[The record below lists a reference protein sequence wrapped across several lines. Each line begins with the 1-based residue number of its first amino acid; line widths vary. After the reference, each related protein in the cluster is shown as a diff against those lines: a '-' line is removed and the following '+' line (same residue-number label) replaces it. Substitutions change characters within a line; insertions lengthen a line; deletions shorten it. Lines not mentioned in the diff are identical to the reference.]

1 MIHILPSARAD
12 ELRQYTDEYLIR
24 RLDESRNIFL
34 ALGEKRYFL
43 TFHWLDGKKVTIYA
57 DSKDFVIVTDSEGA
71 AESAG
76 NIDVP
81 EDGILQLHEFLLEL
95 TANDV
100 YKLESLENMIIS
112 LEDNLLMDK
121 TPSKD
126 GIRDII
132 KVRKDLL
139 KVKRYY
145 EQMEFLTDEIAAID
159 PTFSFIDKKFDR
171 LLDFVLHLQE
181 YIEQVREA
189 YQSQIDI
196 EQNNIM
202 KVFTVVTSIFMPL
215 TLIAGWYGMNL
226 QMPEF
231 GWSWGYPFVIAVSL
245 TVVIALI
252 ILFKKKKWF

>member
-1 MIHILPSARAD
+1 MIHILPLNKSN
-12 ELRQYTDEYLIR
+12 ELKNYVDSGLIK
-24 RLDESRNIFL
+24 RLDESRNIFV

-43 TFHWLDGKKVTIYA
+43 TFHWLDEKKVTLYA
-57 DSKDFVIVTDSEGA
+57 DTKDFVLVTDSEGA
-71 AESAG
+71 AEAAK
-76 NIDVP
+76 NIDIP
-81 EDGILQLHEFLLEL
+81 DDGILQFHEFLLEL

-112 LEDNLLMDK
+112 LEDNLLMDR
-121 TPSKD
+121 TPSKE

-145 EQMEFLTDEIAAID
+145 EQMEFLTDELSAID
-159 PTFSFIDKKFDR
+159 PSFGFIDKKFDR
-171 LLDFVLHLQE
+171 LLEFVLHLQE

-202 KVFTVVTSIFMPL
+202 EVFTVVTSIFLPL

-231 GWSWGYPFVIAVSL
+231 HWAWGYPFVIAVSL
-245 TVVIALI
+245 SVVVALI
-252 ILFKKKKWF
+252 VIFKRKKWF

>member
-1 MIHILPSARAD
+1 MIHILTAENIDRLKDYVDSP
-12 ELRQYTDEYLIR
+12 LIR
-24 RLDESRNIFL
+24 RLDESRNIFV
-34 ALGEKRYFL
+34 ALEEKRYFL
-43 TFHWLDGKKVTIYA
+43 AFHWLDGKKVTIFA
-57 DSKDFVIVTDSEGA
+57 DAKDFIIATDSETVREN
-71 AESAG
+71 AE
-76 NIDVP
+76 NIDIP

-159 PTFSFIDKKFDR
+159 PAFGFIDKKFDR
-171 LLDFVLHLQE
+171 LLEFVLHLQE

-202 KVFTVVTSIFMPL
+202 KVFTVVTSIFLPL

-231 GWSWGYPFVIAVSL
+231 RWTWGYPFVIGISLAV
-245 TVVIALI
+245 VAALI
-252 ILFKKKKWF
+252 VIFKKKKWF